1 MGFSKLGFSFLLL
14 LFQLH
19 LLPAFPISL
28 KNLLLTDFDLQQ
40 NVRYEG
46 MKGMQ
51 ERSSIEVGVK
61 HVVSI
66 NRRGG
71 GGGGGGGH
79 GGGGGGGGGGHGGG
93 GGGGGHGGEGNGGH
107 GNNGDKSPFTGGAVI
122 PLYAAG
128 AAGGVHHRNDHQH
141 HGANGAT
148 PLCCGLSYLVF
159 IVFLS
164 LVIFV

>member
-1 MGFSKLGFSFLLL
+1 MGFQKLGFFFLLL

-28 KNLLLTDFDLQQ
+28 KNLLLTDFDQQQ
-40 NVRYEG
+40 NVRNE
-46 MKGMQ
+46 GMQ

-71 GGGGGGGH
+71 GGGGGH
-79 GGGGGGGGGGHGGG
+79 GGGGGGSGGHGGEGGGGGHGGG
-93 GGGGGHGGEGNGGH
+93 GEGGH

-128 AAGGVHHRNDHQH
+128 AGGFHHRNDHQH

-148 PLCCGLSYLVF
+148 PLCSGLSYLVF

-164 LVIFV
+164 LVFYV

>member
-1 MGFSKLGFSFLLL
+1 MGFSNLGFFFLLL

-19 LLPAFPISL
+19 LLPTFPISL
-28 KNLLLTDFDLQQ
+28 KNLLLADFGQQQ
-40 NVRYEG
+40 NMRNE
-46 MKGMQ
+46 GMQ

-71 GGGGGGGH
+71 GGGGGGH
-79 GGGGGGGGGGHGGG
+79 GGGGGGGGGVGHGGG
-93 GGGGGHGGEGNGGH
+93 GEGGH
-107 GNNGDKSPFTGGAVI
+107 GNNGGKSPFTSGAVI

-148 PLCCGLSYLVF
+148 PLCSGLSYLVF